1 MVLPRVWINYNPRIY
16 TDIFKYIFSTMGL
29 IEVVEIL
36 PGGKDL
42 RDINEAQAI
51 DVVLLSLD
59 GLDQPDPNLP
69 IERLKEAK
77 VIAFSP
83 KGDYGLRR
91 MPGKT
96 NWEELRPFGL
106 KQLMDELVI
115 ESTQAPS

>member
-1 MVLPRVWINYNPRIY
+1 MAPPRVWINYKPRIY
-16 TDIFKYIFSTMGL
+16 TDIFKYLFSTMGL
-29 IEVVEIL
+29 IEVVEISS
-36 PGGKDL
+36 GGQDFREVSAGKD
-42 RDINEAQAI
+42 I

-59 GLDQPDPNLP
+59 SLGQPDLEVPA
-69 IERLKEAK
+69 ERLKEAK

-106 KQLMDELVI
+106 RQLMDELVI
-115 ESTQAPS
+115 AKA

>member
-1 MVLPRVWINYNPRIY
+1 MVLPRVWINYKPRIY
-16 TDIFKYIFSTMGL
+16 TDIFKYLFTNLGL
-29 IEVVEIL
+29 IEVVEIS
-36 PGGKDL
+36 PAGQDFREIGARKD
-42 RDINEAQAI
+42 I

-59 GLDQPDPNLP
+59 GLGQPDPDVP
-69 IERLKEAK
+69 AGRLKGAK

-106 KQLMDELVI
+106 TQLMEELVV
-115 ESTQAPS
+115 EKA

>member
-1 MVLPRVWINYNPRIY
+1 MAPPRVWINYKPRIY
-16 TDIFKYIFSTMGL
+16 TDIFKYLFTTMGL
-29 IEVVEIL
+29 IEVVEI
-36 PGGKDL
+36 PPAGQDFREISVGKD
-42 RDINEAQAI
+42 I

-59 GLDQPDPNLP
+59 GLGQPDPEVP
-69 IERLKEAK
+69 AERLKEAK

-106 KQLMDELVI
+106 RQLMDELLV
-115 ESTQAPS
+115 EQA

>member
-1 MVLPRVWINYNPRIY
+1 MVLPRVWINYKPRIY

-29 IEVVEIL
+29 IEVVEIS
-36 PGGKDL
+36 PDAQDFREMNEGKD
-42 RDINEAQAI
+42 I
-51 DVVLLSLD
+51 DVVVLSLD
-59 GLDQPDPNLP
+59 GLDHPDPDLP
-69 IERLKEAK
+69 AERLKDAK

-115 ESTQAPS
+115 ETT

>member
-1 MVLPRVWINYNPRIY
+1 MGLPRVLINYKPRIY
-16 TDIFKYIFSTMGL
+16 TDIFKHLFTTMGL
-29 IEVVEIL
+29 IELVEI
-36 PGGKDL
+36 PAAGQNFREMETGKD
-42 RDINEAQAI
+42 I

-59 GLDQPDPNLP
+59 SLDQPDPEMP
-69 IERLKEAK
+69 AEQLKGAK

-106 KQLMDELVI
+106 RQLMDELVPK
-115 ESTQAPS
+115 TT